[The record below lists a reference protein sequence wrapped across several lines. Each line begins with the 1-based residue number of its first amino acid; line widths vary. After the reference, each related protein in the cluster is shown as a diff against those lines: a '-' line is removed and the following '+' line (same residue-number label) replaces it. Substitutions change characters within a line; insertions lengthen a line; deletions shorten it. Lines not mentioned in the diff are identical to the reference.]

1 MTWTAAE
8 RRAKTAERI
17 AASRCVSCKRP
28 VLPGEGKRCPK
39 CERVAARARRQW
51 TKSEAGQAWNR
62 EYAAARY
69 ADRKARGV
77 CIRCETPAAPGRISC
92 AAHLAADKLKTQLWL
107 AARDERQAVAS

>member
-39 CERVAARARRQW
+39 CERVATKARRRW

-77 CIRCETPAAPGRISC
+77 YAGPIYTAGIRTGEV
-92 AAHLAADKLKTQLWL
+92 KLVP
-107 AARDERQAVAS
+107 RR